1 MKFKLPVLLC
11 LAAVFASQLHAAT
24 LTQSATEDQDKN
36 TVIVMGM
43 IHSGHRKH
51 EVYNIERVQDL
62 VRKIKPD
69 YVLTEI
75 PPDRLAAA
83 EKQFRDTGQI
93 TEPRVRVFPEYTDAL
108 FPLTK
113 EMDFKVI
120 PCAAWTEEMNNSR
133 RATMKKLKTTHAD
146 QYAEME
152 RAQQQASTN
161 IAALGDSRDPAVIHT
176 PQYDAFVKE
185 GMKPYDDHFND
196 LIGAGGWSNINAAH
210 YALIEQALDE
220 HRGKGKTFLITFGS
234 WHKYYIKEQL
244 TKRKDVNLVSLQ
256 RYLSNGNPDQLLE
269 AFANQWDE
277 SKWVQKF
284 RRKTYMRELGD
295 NGWRARMKLLQQLV
309 AKGKDSIPA
318 LEKHLNSEHIPTRIV
333 AAQAISYLARHA
345 NVKNL
350 VSHLKDEPDAAVRLY
365 LVDAI
370 GMSGKGQDV
379 DWKSIVGGERN
390 RDVRMH
396 INYAT
401 ERKDSPVPEDVVNTL
416 ANFDVESLPTVE
428 KGQPAPDF
436 TLKSLDGPEFTL
448 SQFEGVKP
456 VVLVFVYGDT

>member
-1 MKFKLPVLLC
+1 
-11 LAAVFASQLHAAT
+11 
-24 LTQSATEDQDKN
+24 
-36 TVIVMGM
+36 MGM

-62 VRKIKPD
+62 IRKIKPD

-75 PPDRLAAA
+75 PPDRLATA
-83 EKQFRDTGQI
+83 EKQFRDTGKI

-113 EMDFKVI
+113 EMSFQVI
-120 PCAAWTEEMNNSR
+120 PCAAWTTEMNDSR

-152 RAQQQASTN
+152 QAQQQASTN
-161 IAALGDSRDPAVIHT
+161 IATLGDSRDPAVIHT

-210 YALIEQALDE
+210 YALIEQALDK
-220 HRGKGKTFLITFGS
+220 HRGEGKTFLITFGS

-244 TKRKDVNLVSLQ
+244 AKRKDVNLVSMQ
-256 RYLSNGNPDQLLE
+256 RYLSKVNDGNDSDQLLE
-269 AFANQWDE
+269 DFANQWDE
-277 SKWVQKF
+277 SKWIQKF

-295 NGWRARMKLLQQLV
+295 DDWLARMKLLQQLV
-309 AKGKDSIPA
+309 ANGKDSIGA
-318 LEKHLNSEHIPTRIV
+318 IEKHLTSEHVPTRIV
-333 AAQAISYLARHA
+333 AAQAIGYLASQA
-345 NVKNL
+345 NVEKL
-350 VSHLKDEPDAAVRLY
+350 VSHLKDEPDPAVRLY

-370 GMSGKGQDV
+370 GMSGKGLEV
-379 DWKSIVGGERN
+379 DWDSVAKGERN

-396 INYAT
+396 INYAK

-416 ANFDVESLPTVE
+416 ANFDVESLLAVE

-448 SQFEGVKP
+448 SQFKGVKP